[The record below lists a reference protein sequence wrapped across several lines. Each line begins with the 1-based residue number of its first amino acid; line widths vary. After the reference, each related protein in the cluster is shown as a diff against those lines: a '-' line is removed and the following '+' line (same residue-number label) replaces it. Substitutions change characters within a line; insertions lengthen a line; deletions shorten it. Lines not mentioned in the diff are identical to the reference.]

1 MTSDHRAFRDKQQL
15 YDFSSDHTLGVK
27 SSNTGDK
34 VEKRHGARSGFDRAS
49 KL

>member
-1 MTSDHRAFRDKQQL
+1 MMMLDIWAVQYRSMVLL
-15 YDFSSDHTLGVK
+15 YHTLGVK